1 MNKFSVVL
9 PPLSR
14 FSSRKQWEEAC
25 WEVISKSKKFLD
37 IMTTPYERRNIVL
50 RAAVLN
56 CINSGKRYRQIGEE
70 LWLSPQTI
78 SSIKKSLGES
88 RYKSYR
94 ERGKSERKRKIYS
107 KNDIQKKGRPSG
119 RPVRTKYGTL
129 YV

>member
-1 MNKFSVVL
+1 MDKPSITL

-25 WEVISKSKKFLD
+25 WELISKSKKFLD
-37 IMTTPYERRNIVL
+37 IITTPYERRNIVL
-50 RAAVLN
+50 RAAVIDY
-56 CINSGKRYRQIGEE
+56 INSGKKYRQIGEE

-78 SSIKKSLGES
+78 SSIKRSLNEP

-94 ERGKSERKRKIYS
+94 ERGKSERKQKTYS
-107 KNDIQKKGRPSG
+107 RNNIQKKRRPSG

-129 YV
+129 YI